1 MGEAWIY
8 DSQGYYV
15 LCPPY
20 NVLGTDTPEVRVR
33 FNAKPSSAQLKLY
46 IVRIRVAEWFGLVA
60 PHDVNSVDF
69 EACWAV
75 VNGTNREF
83 SPFMPPLEKN
93 REYSCS
99 ITDLVQAGENT
110 FKLHFTPSGAS
121 IEYWVQ
127 LKIIYEGASIEEV
140 VIPSAPLDFWSGL
153 WQFVMNNG
161 PMIMQ
166 TLIVIMVLILLL
178 KIL

>member
-1 MGEAWIY
+1 MAETWIY

-20 NVLGTDTPEVRVR
+20 NVWGTDTPEVRVR
-33 FNAKPSSAQLKLY
+33 FDSKPSSAQLKLY

-60 PHDVNSVDF
+60 PHDVDKLDNQ
-69 EACWAV
+69 ACWAI
-75 VNGTNREF
+75 VNGTKRDF
-83 SPFMPPLEKN
+83 TPAMPPLEKLK
-93 REYSCS
+93 EYSCS
-99 ITDLVQAGENT
+99 ITDLVFAGENT
-110 FKLHFTPSGAS
+110 IKLHFTPSNWS

-127 LKIIYEGASIEEV
+127 LKLIYEGASVEEV

-161 PMIMQ
+161 PLIMQ
-166 TLIVIMVLILLL
+166 TLITIMILMLLI